1 MMQLTSRMRRTQST
15 GRTLRL
21 AAEELAAAKLAVQE
35 AIEQACCK
43 IRNTLQNI
51 IAISHAWHVW
61 SQVYPFRCG
70 QRIPRQALL

>member
-1 MMQLTSRMRRTQST
+1 MLLTSKMRRTQST

-21 AAEELAAAKLAVQE
+21 AAEELAAAKLAV
-35 AIEQACCK
+35 EQACCK
-43 IRNTLQNI
+43 IRNTPQNI
-51 IAISHAWHVW
+51 IAISHAWHVL

>member
-15 GRTLRL
+15 GRTLQ
-21 AAEELAAAKLAVQE
+21 LAAAKLAVQE

-43 IRNTLQNI
+43 IRNTPQNI
-51 IAISHAWHVW
+51 IAIFHAWPVL
-61 SQVYPFRCG
+61 SQVSPFRCG

>member
-1 MMQLTSRMRRTQST
+1 MLLTSKMRRIRST

-51 IAISHAWHVW
+51 IAISHAWPVS
-61 SQVYPFRCG
+61 SQVYPFRCE
-70 QRIPRQALL
+70 QRIPRHAPS